1 MLPAFIGAGSGLETH
16 FIPSVDRHA
25 LAKPRNLLIVLHGK
39 GDDLSSFYDLPH
51 ELPLPQTDYL
61 LLNAPYA
68 MKDGRKW
75 MMCDEPRH
83 RPTLELTR
91 AKLLKLVAELE
102 AWGYSPEQIL
112 WLGHSQGGRVALD
125 LILHSSVRFA
135 GLIGV
140 SSYMGWMLADRQL
153 KTKSLSRLAA
163 LTNPSTLSRRTDAPG
178 FKSSSSL
185 RSLQLLAQT
194 LSGLQ
199 SEFAP
204 SEVMRARST
213 PILFT
218 HGRRDRVISTREIR
232 GDIRCARALGF
243 DVTYAEFDKGHEF
256 EDPREMRFIQSW
268 ILARARREQV
278 LRATNLSAKLK
289 LPQSESPAAHAESRV
304 IADLHHPTQA
314 EA

>member
-1 MLPAFIGAGSGLETH
+1 M
-16 FIPSVDRHA
+16 
-25 LAKPRNLLIVLHGK
+25 AKPRNLLIVLHGK
-39 GDDLSSFYDLPH
+39 GDDLTSFYDLPH

-125 LILHSSVRFA
+125 LILNSPARFA

-140 SSYMGWMLADRQL
+140 SSYMGWMLAERQL
-153 KTKSLSRLAA
+153 KVK
-163 LTNPSTLSRRTDAPG
+163 TLSRFAELTPTSARLSRADASRSTVPG
-178 FKSSSSL
+178 AHIE
-185 RSLQLLAQT
+185 LA
-194 LSGLQ
+194 
-199 SEFAP
+199 AN
-204 SEVMRARST
+204 EVVRARST

-218 HGRRDRVISTREIR
+218 HGRRDRVISTTEIR
-232 GDIRCARALGF
+232 GDIRIARALGF

-268 ILARARREQV
+268 IQARARRAAFRAAILPPPDQ
-278 LRATNLSAKLK
+278 LRL
-289 LPQSESPAAHAESRV
+289 SESPAAHAESRIV
-304 IADLHHPTQA
+304 ADLHRPAQA

>member
-1 MLPAFIGAGSGLETH
+1 MLPTFIGAGSGLETH

-25 LAKPRNLLIVLHGK
+25 LAKPRHLLIVLHGK

-51 ELPLPQTDYL
+51 ELPLSQTDYL

-75 MMCDEPRH
+75 MVCDEPRH

-91 AKLLKLVAELE
+91 AKLLKLIAELE
-102 AWGYSPEQIL
+102 AWGYPPEQTL

-125 LILHSSVRFA
+125 LILHSPVRFA

-140 SSYMGWMLADRQL
+140 SSYMGWMLAERQL
-153 KTKSLSRLAA
+153 KSKSLSRLAA
-163 LTNPSTLSRRTDAPG
+163 LTNASAPMGRSDLSRSRTSG
-178 FKSSSSL
+178 SL
-185 RSLQLLAQT
+185 RSQQMLAHSMASPRT
-194 LSGLQ
+194 EL
-199 SEFAP
+199 AP
-204 SEVMRARST
+204 NEVMRARST

-218 HGRRDRVISTREIR
+218 HGRRDRVISPTEIR
-232 GDIRCARALGF
+232 GDIRFARALGF

-268 ILARARREQV
+268 IQSLVRRSQF
-278 LRATNLSAKLK
+278 LATNLPAPAELLS
-289 LPQSESPAAHAESRV
+289 SESPAAHAESRV
-304 IADLHHPTQA
+304 VAHLHHPAQA